1 MSNQTDTQTLKGQ
14 DSPSISPLQQ
24 IKNLVR
30 TNLVGTITVTV
41 AGSLLLTGVSA
52 FNIWSI
58 YNSFQSTVSKQF
70 KLQKLSGDMVYT
82 DEYFTMTTKMLV
94 STGDLQ
100 WEERYKKLLPAAEA
114 TTKEFLATITP
125 ELRAEAKRTD
135 AAANILFATEDKVLQ
150 LVRAGKKQE
159 AAQLLNGEEYTKNK
173 QIFGDGN
180 KAVLDKVDKLIQAEL
195 SNYQQQLLI
204 SIVFA
209 GTTLP
214 ILLAS
219 WAFVLSAVRDYI
231 RERAEAQKEIERSQ
245 ANLLDLNKE
254 LEIESQNR
262 QQQEK
267 DIREERDFLQQ
278 DIGELLDVVC
288 EIEAGDFTVSAG
300 VSQRATGLMGD
311 VLNRLVERLGETFS
325 EVAVGAQ
332 RVAINSSIQDKIAT
346 IVADNTSEQTASVER
361 VLALTET
368 VRESANQ
375 AANQLADTDIALS
388 SLQTAVTTGE
398 ITVSSID
405 RSIDVLQQGSDRII
419 QQMKTLGE
427 FVGLADRFVYDQTD
441 IATQTQILALNAALV
456 AARAA
461 EQRDP
466 KQFEAVAREFE
477 SIASQVSQLAQQTN
491 EGLTALEQSNNQI
504 HKVVSDVDGEV
515 QQLGGLVTNFTLGVR
530 QTREVFG
537 TMKSVTGQV
546 VKAGEIVSQTS
557 QTIIVSAESTAKS
570 ISEIATLSTQI
581 EEQSQTARSISTQ
594 MNDLST
600 ELLSRV
606 QVFKLPAKKLSI
618 ATENSSI
625 LSFTEPSELP
635 TATLDDL
642 HPNATEPSYQLN

>member
-1 MSNQTDTQTLKGQ
+1 MSKQIDTQTIKGQ

-58 YNSFQSTVSKQF
+58 YNSFQSTVAKQF
-70 KLQKLSGDMVYT
+70 KLQKLSSDQVYQ

-94 STGDLQ
+94 NTGDTQ
-100 WEERYKKLLPAAEA
+100 WEERYKKLLPVADV
-114 TTKEFLATITP
+114 TSKEFLATITP
-125 ELRAEAKRTD
+125 ELRAEAKQTD
-135 AAANILFATEDKVLQ
+135 AAATMLFAAEDKALK
-150 LVRAGKKQE
+150 LVREGKKQE
-159 AAQLLNGEEYTKNK
+159 AAQVLDGEEYTKNK
-173 QIFGDGN
+173 KIFGDGN
-180 KAVLDKVDKLIQAEL
+180 KNVLDKVDKLIQAEL

-209 GTTLP
+209 GATLP
-214 ILLAS
+214 ILLAA
-219 WAFVLSAVRDYI
+219 WMFVLSAVRDYI
-231 RERAEAQKEIERSQ
+231 RDRAEAQKEIERSQ
-245 ANLLDLNKE
+245 ANLLELNRS

-267 DIREERDFLQQ
+267 NIREERDLLQQ

-288 EIEAGDFTVSAG
+288 EIEAGDFTVSAE
-300 VSQRATGLMGD
+300 VNNRETGLMGD
-311 VLNRLVERLGETFS
+311 VLNRLVEGLGETFS

-332 RVAINSSIQDKIAT
+332 RVAINSSVQDKIAT

-398 ITVSSID
+398 ITVGSID

-427 FVGLADRFVYDQTD
+427 FVGLADRFVYDQTN

-477 SIASQVSQLAQQTN
+477 SIAGQVSQLAQQTN

-504 HKVVSDVDGEV
+504 HKVVSVVDGEV
-515 QQLGGLVTNFTLGVR
+515 QQLGGLVNNFTLGVR

-537 TMKSVTGQV
+537 TVKSVTGQV

-557 QTIIVSAESTAKS
+557 QTIIASANSTAKS
-570 ISEIATLSTQI
+570 IAEIATLSTQI
-581 EEQSQTARSISTQ
+581 EEQSQTARSISSQ

-600 ELLSRV
+600 ELLSRI
-606 QVFKLPAKKLSI
+606 QIFKLPNRDLTI
-618 ATENSSI
+618 ALNDSEI
-625 LSFTEPSELP
+625 LSSYLNSELP
-635 TATLDDL
+635 TSSLDL
-642 HPNATEPSYQLN
+642 VPIEPQADYQLN